1 MATRIKDWEVPYIW
15 WIGIEITNNHVI
27 NVLLRELN
35 NLIHVNEDR
44 ELYVDLQIPDGVEPD
59 YDFEVGVTTWR
70 ILQEDWRP
78 QNWLII
84 NRKTTSWDYT
94 RLITAA
100 DGKFYVDLGD
110 WIWRL
115 LWGGWGGWG
124 DLDCNTKTFYLP
136 MDTTN
141 LTVAQE
147 AYDWYK
153 EWKNAILWYDDH
165 MYVFY
170 EDNNG
175 SNKYLTFISTEVVG
189 TAWESSWVAQFWWD
203 KLILHLDSQRE
214 DVTEI
219 TFELHSVSPTGYQFL
234 PTNTTLTNP
243 FNPTEDSHPTTKKYV
258 DDGLALKQDKLT
270 AGQYITID
278 QNNVISAT
286 MPSALIYKWNVNDVT
301 DLPSSWQTVWDTYFV
316 EWADAMYSWDWTQW
330 NYVWG
335 TWISLNDYFNMTIN
349 NTDDITEG
357 STNLFCT
364 SIEKSYW
371 NSKQD
376 QLTAW
381 TNIQINN
388 NVISATDTT
397 YSAWD
402 WIDITNTVISNTA
415 KFDPENWWSLWQF
428 LKKTSTGYAWANV
441 PWGSG
446 ETYTAWDGIDIT
458 NNVISATDRFT
469 PTNQWSTWQVLK
481 KSGANSYYWAN
492 EGWWGWGW
500 ETYYAWDW
508 IEITDENVIN
518 NTKQFNPWSWTAGQV
533 LTKTANGYD
542 WETITAWEWNVKLFT
557 LSSTSD
563 TTTAEAALS
572 WFNSGKMPIL
582 EYEWSFG
589 ATSKQWKYFFYPIVD
604 STSTSTNLIF
614 ENIPSSNQYYI
625 DTTKGY
631 TQCKRVHVIFTVSG
645 TSVTNISIWESIE
658 AKNSFISPDT
668 DYANLWNV
676 FTPARDWDPAT
687 KKYVDSRNWVG
698 TQAEYNQLTPITWV
712 IYNII

>member
-44 ELYVDLQIPDGVEPD
+44 ELYVDLQLDDGIEPD
-59 YDFEVGVTTWR
+59 DDFPVGITTWR
-70 ILQEDWRP
+70 ILQEDWRQ
-78 QNWLII
+78 QNGLII

-219 TFELHSVSPTGYQFL
+219 TFELHSMSPTGYQFL

-258 DDGLALKQDKLT
+258 DDGLALKQDRLT

-286 MPSALIYKWNVNDVT
+286 IPSALIYKWNVNDVT

-316 EWADAMYSWDWTQW
+316 EWEDAMYSWDWTQW

-335 TWISLNDYFNMTIN
+335 TWIDLTNYFNMTVN
-349 NTDDITEG
+349 NTDDITQG

-381 TNIQINN
+381 TNIQITN

-441 PWGSG
+441 PWGWGG

-469 PTNQWSTWQVLK
+469 PTNQWSTGQVLK
-481 KSGANSYYWAN
+481 KSGVNSYYWAN
-492 EGWWGWGW
+492 ESWWGWGW

-518 NTKQFNPWSWTAGQV
+518 NTQPFNPWSWTAGQV

-557 LSSTSD
+557 LSGTGD
-563 TTTAEAALS
+563 TTTAQAVLDWTLA
-572 WFNSGKMPIL
+572 GKMPIIKLNKWTVDVYYWLNINDSSAGLL
-582 EYEWSFG
+582 EF
-589 ATSKQWKYFFYPIVD
+589 KVYFWPWIWG
-604 STSTSTNLIF
+604 
-614 ENIPSSNQYYI
+614 
-625 DTTKGY
+625 GY
-631 TQCKRVHVIFTVSG
+631 TYQVYEDLNILYSWT
-645 TSVTNISIWESIE
+645 TVTNITTQTEELNKTWIW
-658 AKNSFISPDT
+658 
-668 DYANLWNV
+668 
-676 FTPARDWDPAT
+676 
-687 KKYVDSRNWVG
+687 
-698 TQAEYNQLTPITWV
+698 TQSDYNQLTPEQWV